1 MRKYTTARLAVATGI
16 VCAAVLVAVALSR
29 GAWAEPTD
37 RLSDQDTQL
46 LVRVYQIGLWEAP
59 AAQLAVDRGRS
70 DRVRMAGRVLAADHI
85 RLNNTAAALAGYFHV
100 RLPAHPTP
108 DQQRMLDDLRDRGDA
123 DFDVRFANFLR
134 RTHGTAFQMLTEF
147 RANFDNPKVRTYNE
161 DVIATVMRHM
171 RLLEDTG
178 LVDGAALRDLAPGA
192 SLAPSTT
199 PAAAPARSATTAG
212 GDRTPGWLPVVGA
225 MLLALIVGVLIG
237 RRRRP
242 RDHG

>member
-1 MRKYTTARLAVATGI
+1 MKEFATVRRATAMGI
-16 VCAAVLVAVALSR
+16 VCAAVFVAVAVSR
-29 GAWAEPTD
+29 GAWADPAD
-37 RLSDQDTQL
+37 RLSDQDEQL
-46 LVRVYQIGLWEAP
+46 IVRVYQVGLWEAP

-70 DRVRMAGRVLAADHI
+70 DRVRMTGRVLAADHI

-100 RLPAHPTP
+100 SLPVHPAP

-134 RTHGTAFQMLTEF
+134 KAHGTVFQLLTEL
-147 RANFDNPKVRTYNE
+147 RANFDNPKIRTYNE
-161 DVIATVMRHM
+161 DVIATIMRHM

-178 LVDGAALRDLAPGA
+178 LVDDAALRDLAPGA

-199 PAAAPARSATTAG
+199 PAAAPARSAAAG
-212 GDRTPGWLPVVGA
+212 GDRTPGWLPVVGGL
-225 MLLALIVGVLIG
+225 LLALVAGVLIG